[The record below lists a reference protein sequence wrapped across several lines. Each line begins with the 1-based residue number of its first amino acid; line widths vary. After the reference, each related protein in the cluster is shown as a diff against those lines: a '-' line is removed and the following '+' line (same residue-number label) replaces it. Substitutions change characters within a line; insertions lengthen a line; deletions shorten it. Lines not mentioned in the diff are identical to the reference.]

1 MPNPK
6 KQYFWG
12 VKNTQQSTEIS
23 RRPAE
28 VALFIDN
35 AEVLE
40 TTRQAL
46 KNCGLPVVIYKLKT
60 LDDLGVALENNT
72 ADLIIVHNPPHQNN
86 PGWLQQLAQ
95 IISIVPVV
103 SIEEGDTTLDYRGL
117 FYTLTPSEITPRIVG
132 QIIPPAMRYK
142 TLATLNRHWETE
154 SLAQTQLR
162 QLMQQTL
169 GITVFAFL
177 GNDFYTQI
185 PNHTTR
191 TQLLYGGK
199 TKKKRQLAYPLT
211 HKVIDWVLNP
221 DSESILKFDF
231 KTETEKLK
239 FTAHRSSDS
248 SGTTYLFITQRY

>member
-1 MPNPK
+1 MPKPK
-6 KQYFWG
+6 KQYFWS

-28 VALFIDN
+28 VALFIDD

-60 LDDLGVALENNT
+60 LDDLGVTLENNT
-72 ADLIIVHNPPHQNN
+72 ADLIIVHNPPHHNN

-103 SIEEGDTTLDYRGL
+103 CIEEADTTLDYRGL
-117 FYTLTPSEITPRIVG
+117 FYTITPTEITPRVFA
-132 QIIPPAMRYK
+132 QIIPPALRYK

-169 GITVFAFL
+169 GILVFAFL
-177 GNDFYTQI
+177 GNDYYTQI

-191 TQLLYGGK
+191 TQLLYAGK
-199 TKKKRQLAYPLT
+199 VKGKRQFVFPINN
-211 HKVIDWVLNP
+211 KVIDWVLNTEAEP
-221 DSESILKFDF
+221 TLKFDY
-231 KTETEKLK
+231 KTTTEKYK
-239 FTAHRSSDS
+239 FIAHRSVDA
-248 SGTTYLFITQRY
+248 SGTTYLFITQR